1 MLWLCAI
8 FSSSCP
14 RRCLEA
20 PSGEAGALR
29 MPLSGLAAHQEWEL
43 HGKRVVLPVVSVVQL
58 APPQTNWVGV
68 PECGCLALQAL
79 STLGQVIPLANLT
92 PAISRTVGIAKAELS
107 VVSMRIQAD
116 VRQKLQLLGL
126 PLASASATTPLHYC
140 WPSSWGFHLSLTKLI
155 TNSCCIISKL
165 LLSSLSRCVYSVCC
179 LLPLLFSSWAGK
191 GEFVAPKHPSPHS
204 LAGPAWVMDGINTT
218 GEMETLSRPRQLL
231 LSAEWPWSGLR
242 RRGWQCQ
249 AFRAGCALWSLPHPG
264 LPQLPKPLRC
274 LGAPP
279 EQPK

>member
-29 MPLSGLAAHQEWEL
+29 MPLSRLAAHQEWEL

-107 VVSMRIQAD
+107 VVSMRIQAE
-116 VRQKLQLLGL
+116 VQPKIAAPWSSSGFCKCHY
-126 PLASASATTPLHYC
+126 TT
-140 WPSSWGFHLSLTKLI
+140 T
-155 TNSCCIISKL
+155 L
-165 LLSSLSRCVYSVCC
+165 LLAFKLRFPLKLDQAYNKFLLHHKQAPFKFVVKMCLQCVLPSPPPLLKLSR
-179 LLPLLFSSWAGK
+179 
-191 GEFVAPKHPSPHS
+191 
-204 LAGPAWVMDGINTT
+204 
-218 GEMETLSRPRQLL
+218 
-231 LSAEWPWSGLR
+231 
-242 RRGWQCQ
+242 
-249 AFRAGCALWSLPHPG
+249 
-264 LPQLPKPLRC
+264 
-274 LGAPP
+274 
-279 EQPK
+279 